1 MRVFVIFIVIFISL
15 NLNAQPLRIDTFEF
29 LDYNSVIK
37 DLNKNGQDCWYYNR
51 LDFEA
56 LLFLDKS
63 ALKTLLKVNPNFL
76 KEKSI
81 DTTWVFKNPK
91 NQKYREFKV
100 ESNSLIDFFNNK
112 PILNKT
118 LDQINEDKNRNIDN
132 TIYIKNDQTAIL
144 SIWGKSW
151 SETYK
156 VILIDGEVRFTK
168 LHQIIED

>member
-15 NLNAQPLRIDTFEF
+15 NLNAQPLRTDTFEF

-37 DLNKNGQDCWYYNR
+37 DLNKNGQNCWYYKR

-76 KEKSI
+76 VEKCI
-81 DTTWVFKNPK
+81 DTTRVFQIP
-91 NQKYREFKV
+91 NQTDLEFNV

-112 PILNKT
+112 PLLNKT
-118 LDQINEDKNRNIDN
+118 LDQISEDKNRNIDN
-132 TIYIKNDQTAIL
+132 TIYIKNDQIAIL

-151 SETYK
+151 SESYK
-156 VILIDGEVRFTK
+156 VILVDRKVRFTI
-168 LHQIIED
+168 LHQIIE

>member
-1 MRVFVIFIVIFISL
+1 MRVFVFFIVAFISL
-15 NLNAQPLRIDTFEF
+15 NLNAQPLRSDTFEF

-37 DLNKNGQDCWYYNR
+37 DLNKDGQNCWYYMR

-63 ALKTLLKVNPNFL
+63 ALKTLLKINPNFL
-76 KEKSI
+76 KEISI
-81 DTTWVFKNPK
+81 DTTLIFKNPK
-91 NQKYREFKV
+91 NQTYREFKV
-100 ESNSLIDFFNNK
+100 ESSSLIDFFNNK
-112 PILNKT
+112 PFLNKT

-156 VILIDGEVRFTK
+156 VILIDGEVRFTI
-168 LHQIIED
+168 LHQTIE